1 MKKRKL
7 LSVMLCIMLL
17 VMGICACGKSEVQK
31 DSSDSSSGDDE
42 KIELTFMG
50 WQPEL
55 QIMNEK
61 MLPLLEEKYPNIH
74 IKVEVLEWF
83 DYWDKLTIDSVA
95 GDSADIVAMDVDHIP
110 TFQDYYMGL
119 DDLAGDV
126 LGEDWESAYNNGV
139 LDDLR
144 SVSSDK
150 SLKMMPS
157 DITGLWY
164 IFYNKTMCDELGVAV
179 PNGEYED
186 LARFAKEIKEK
197 DPSALPVA
205 FAAKEDVNLGF
216 FYLWLATNNEYG
228 IVQDAVEGKAS
239 FEDEAFVKAF
249 EQLKKMYDDG
259 ILAEENFGLDAYPGC
274 DEAFKNGNCAA
285 YLTGEWY
292 LGNYLMG
299 TALKGTPTEND
310 EFGVVTMQN
319 VEGGETCMQKYASF
333 GYSISNECEYKE
345 EAMKVLEEWTQG
357 AAAGEWLNYMAC
369 VPAAKDVTI
378 DMENMQSDEAKAT
391 YQKAFDDLNTNPAV
405 LRSTLNTELD
415 NKIGE
420 VVVSVMRSG
429 LSVDDALSQIQQTA
443 ESVR

>member
-1 MKKRKL
+1 
-7 LSVMLCIMLL
+7 
-17 VMGICACGKSEVQK
+17 
-31 DSSDSSSGDDE
+31 
-42 KIELTFMG
+42 
-50 WQPEL
+50 
-55 QIMNEK
+55 
-61 MLPLLEEKYPNIH
+61 
-74 IKVEVLEWF
+74 
-83 DYWDKLTIDSVA
+83 
-95 GDSADIVAMDVDHIP
+95 
-110 TFQDYYMGL
+110 
-119 DDLAGDV
+119 
-126 LGEDWESAYNNGV
+126 
-139 LDDLR
+139 
-144 SVSSDK
+144 
-150 SLKMMPS
+150 
-157 DITGLWY
+157 
-164 IFYNKTMCDELGVAV
+164 
-179 PNGEYED
+179 
-186 LARFAKEIKEK
+186 
-197 DPSALPVA
+197 
-205 FAAKEDVNLGF
+205 
-216 FYLWLATNNEYG
+216 
-228 IVQDAVEGKAS
+228 
-239 FEDEAFVKAF
+239 
-249 EQLKKMYDDG
+249 
-259 ILAEENFGLDAYPGC
+259 
-274 DEAFKNGNCAA
+274 
-285 YLTGEWY
+285 
-292 LGNYLMG
+292 MG

>member
-7 LSVMLCIMLL
+7 QSVVLCIMLL
-17 VMGICACGKSEVQK
+17 VVGICACGKSEVQK
-31 DSSDSSSGDDE
+31 DTSDSSGDDE

-61 MLPLLEEKYPNIH
+61 MIPLLKEKYPNIN

-164 IFYNKTMCDELGVAV
+164 IFYNKKMCDELGVAV

-186 LARFAKEIKEK
+186 LARVAEEIKEK
-197 DPSALPVA
+197 DSSALPVA

-319 VEGGETCMQKYASF
+319 VEGGET
-333 GYSISNECEYKE
+333 
-345 EAMKVLEEWTQG
+345 
-357 AAAGEWLNYMAC
+357 
-369 VPAAKDVTI
+369 
-378 DMENMQSDEAKAT
+378 
-391 YQKAFDDLNTNPAV
+391 
-405 LRSTLNTELD
+405 
-415 NKIGE
+415 
-420 VVVSVMRSG
+420 
-429 LSVDDALSQIQQTA
+429 
-443 ESVR
+443 

>member
-7 LSVMLCIMLL
+7 QSVVLCIMLL
-17 VMGICACGKSEVQK
+17 VVGICACGKSEVQK
-31 DSSDSSSGDDE
+31 DTSDSSGDDE

-61 MLPLLEEKYPNIH
+61 MIPLLKEKYPNIN

-333 GYSISNECEYKE
+333 GYSISNECEHKE

-378 DMENMQSDEAKAT
+378 DMQNMKSDEAKAT